1 MSTRASGEKFR
12 QNLKKLVCNE
22 STDSE
27 DSEDFNDKCRVCKS
41 KYPQGH
47 GFNVTCVEWFHL
59 ICLLENVILRMT
71 LFVKTVVRIACVHYF
86 LSNFY
91 FSPNDSPSKTM
102 KNVFYFIKK
111 ALFILKIFKFLYLC
125 LSLFFS
131 LSAIAFEVDAR
142 KVLKSMMSSTA

>member
-111 ALFILKIFKFLYLC
+111 ALFVLKIFKFLYFC

-131 LSAIAFEVDAR
+131 LSAIAFEVDPR

>member
-27 DSEDFNDKCRVCKS
+27 DSEDFNDKCRVCKP

-47 GFNVTCVEWFHL
+47 EFNVTCVEWFHL

-111 ALFILKIFKFLYLC
+111 ALFVLKIFKFLYFC

-131 LSAIAFEVDAR
+131 LSAIVLEVDPR

>member
-27 DSEDFNDKCRVCKS
+27 DSEDFNDKCRVCKP

-86 LSNFY
+86 Y
-91 FSPNDSPSKTM
+91 QI
-102 KNVFYFIKK
+102 FIFHQTI
-111 ALFILKIFKFLYLC
+111 ALQKL
-125 LSLFFS
+125 
-131 LSAIAFEVDAR
+131 
-142 KVLKSMMSSTA
+142 

>member
-102 KNVFYFIKK
+102 KNVFYFI
-111 ALFILKIFKFLYLC
+111 
-125 LSLFFS
+125 
-131 LSAIAFEVDAR
+131 
-142 KVLKSMMSSTA
+142 